1 MSTLYLVVTP
11 IGNLN
16 DISLRAIETLK
27 KVDFIACENP
37 NNSLKLLQNFGI
49 SKNLLQVN
57 AVHEVQMSNNI
68 LKLLK
73 EGNEVAFISDAGFPC
88 ISDPGSTLVK
98 MCVENNIKVTTVG
111 GNSAFLNAL
120 LGSDIDTTRFTF
132 IGFLSS
138 KAGTLKNEL
147 QKYKNRCETLIFY
160 ESSHRIVD
168 TLNIMYEVFG
178 ERKVCVAKELT
189 KMFETYI
196 RFTLHENITLTNDQ
210 QKGEFVIVVEGNK
223 DDEISL
229 ESLAEKVKELIA
241 LGVSTKSACE
251 FIAKENNI
259 SKNALYKLIHEK

>member
-1 MSTLYLVVTP
+1 MAKLYLVVTP

-16 DISLRAIETLK
+16 DISYRAVETLN

-37 NNSLKLLQNFGI
+37 NNSLKLLQNFNI
-49 SKNLLQVN
+49 SKKLIQVN
-57 AVHEVQMSNNI
+57 AVHENEMSLNVIN
-68 LKLLK
+68 LLK
-73 EGNEVAFISDAGFPC
+73 EGNGVAFISDAGFPC

-98 MCVENNIKVTTVG
+98 HCVENDIEVTTVG

-132 IGFLSS
+132 LGFLSS
-138 KAGTLKNEL
+138 KPGTLKNEL
-147 QKYKNRCETLIFY
+147 ENYKNRCETLIFY

-196 RFTLHENITLTNDQ
+196 RFNLHKNIQLTADQ
-210 QKGEFVIVVEGNK
+210 QKGEFVIIVEGSKENSVSI
-223 DDEISL
+223 EVL
-229 ESLAEKVKELIA
+229 LEKVNELIK
-241 LGVSTKSACE
+241 LGLSTKSACE

-259 SKNALYKLIHEK
+259 SKNALYKLIHK

>member
-1 MSTLYLVVTP
+1 MAKLYLVVTP

-16 DISLRAIETLK
+16 DISYRAVETLN

-37 NNSLKLLQNFGI
+37 NNSLKLLQNFNI
-49 SKNLLQVN
+49 SKKLIQVN
-57 AVHEVQMSNNI
+57 AVHEQEMSNNI
-68 LKLLK
+68 LNLLK
-73 EGNEVAFISDAGFPC
+73 EGNDVAFISDAGFPC

-98 MCVENNIKVTTVG
+98 LCVENNIDVTTIG
-111 GNSAFLNAL
+111 GNNAALNAL
-120 LGSDIDTTRFTF
+120 IGSNIDTTRFTF

-147 QKYKNRCETLIFY
+147 ENYKNRCETLIFY

-168 TLNIMYEVFG
+168 TLNIMYQVFG

-196 RFTLHENITLTNDQ
+196 RFTLHKDIKLTQDQ

-223 DDEISL
+223 NSEISYD
-229 ESLAEKVKELIA
+229 SLLQKVNELIK

-259 SKNALYKLIHEK
+259 SKNVLYKLIHK

>member
-1 MSTLYLVVTP
+1 MAKLYLVVTP

-16 DISLRAIETLK
+16 DISYRAVETLN

-37 NNSLKLLQNFGI
+37 NNSLKLLQNFNI
-49 SKNLLQVN
+49 SKKLIQVN
-57 AVHEVQMSNNI
+57 AVHEQEMSNNI
-68 LKLLK
+68 LNLLK
-73 EGNEVAFISDAGFPC
+73 EGNDVAFISDAGFPC

-98 MCVENNIKVTTVG
+98 LCVENDIDVTTIG
-111 GNSAFLNAL
+111 GNNAALNAL
-120 LGSDIDTTRFTF
+120 IGSDIDTTRFTF

-147 QKYKNRCETLIFY
+147 ENYKNRCETLIFY

-168 TLNIMYEVFG
+168 TLNIMYQVFG

-189 KMFETYI
+189 KMFETFI
-196 RFTLHENITLTNDQ
+196 RFTLHENISLTIEQ

-223 DDEISL
+223 NTDISYDVL
-229 ESLAEKVKELIA
+229 LEKVNELIK

-259 SKNALYKLIHEK
+259 SKNALYKLIHK

>member
-1 MSTLYLVVTP
+1 MAKLYLVVTP

-16 DISLRAIETLK
+16 DISYRAVETLN

-37 NNSLKLLQNFGI
+37 NNSLKLLQNFNI
-49 SKNLLQVN
+49 SKKLIQVN
-57 AVHEVQMSNNI
+57 AVHEQEMSNNI
-68 LKLLK
+68 LNLLK
-73 EGNEVAFISDAGFPC
+73 EGNDVAFISDAGFPC

-98 MCVENNIKVTTVG
+98 LCIENNIDVTTIG
-111 GNSAFLNAL
+111 GNNAALNAL
-120 LGSDIDTTRFTF
+120 IGSDIDTTRFTF

-147 QKYKNRCETLIFY
+147 ENYKNRCETLIFY

-168 TLNIMYEVFG
+168 TLNIMYQVFG

-189 KMFETYI
+189 KMFETFI
-196 RFTLHENITLTNDQ
+196 RFTLHENISLTNDQ

-223 DDEISL
+223 NADISYDAL
-229 ESLAEKVKELIA
+229 LEKVNELIK

-259 SKNALYKLIHEK
+259 SKNALYKLIHK

>member
-1 MSTLYLVVTP
+1 MAKLYLVVTP

-16 DISLRAIETLK
+16 DISYRAVETLN

-37 NNSLKLLQNFGI
+37 NNSLKLLQNFNI
-49 SKNLLQVN
+49 SKKLIQVN
-57 AVHEVQMSNNI
+57 AVHEQEMSNNI
-68 LKLLK
+68 LNLLK
-73 EGNEVAFISDAGFPC
+73 EGNDVAFISDAGFPC

-98 MCVENNIKVTTVG
+98 LCVENNIDVTTIG
-111 GNSAFLNAL
+111 GNNAALNAL
-120 LGSDIDTTRFTF
+120 IGSDIDTTRFTF
-132 IGFLSS
+132 VGFLSS

-147 QKYKNRCETLIFY
+147 ENYKNRCETLIFY

-168 TLNIMYEVFG
+168 TLNIMYQVFG

-189 KMFETYI
+189 KMFETFI
-196 RFTLHENITLTNDQ
+196 RFTLHENISLTNDQ

-223 DDEISL
+223 NTDISYDAL
-229 ESLAEKVKELIA
+229 LEKVNELIK

-259 SKNALYKLIHEK
+259 SKNALYKLIHK

>member
-1 MSTLYLVVTP
+1 MAKLYLVVTP

-16 DISLRAIETLK
+16 DISYRAVETLN

-37 NNSLKLLQNFGI
+37 NNSLKLLQNFNI
-49 SKNLLQVN
+49 SKKLIQVN
-57 AVHEVQMSNNI
+57 AVHENEMSLNVIN
-68 LKLLK
+68 LLK
-73 EGNEVAFISDAGFPC
+73 EDKDVAFISDAGFPC

-98 MCVENNIKVTTVG
+98 LCVENDIEVTTIG

-132 IGFLSS
+132 LGFLSS
-138 KAGTLKNEL
+138 KPGTLKNEL
-147 QKYKNRCETLIFY
+147 ENYKNRCETLIFY

-196 RFTLHENITLTNDQ
+196 RFNLHKNIQLTSEQ
-210 QKGEFVIVVEGNK
+210 QKGEFVIVVEGSKENSVSI
-223 DDEISL
+223 EVL
-229 ESLAEKVKELIA
+229 LEKVNELIK
-241 LGVSTKSACE
+241 LGLSTKSACE

-259 SKNALYKLIHEK
+259 SKNALYKLIHK

>member
-1 MSTLYLVVTP
+1 MAKLYLVVTP
-11 IGNLN
+11 IGNLK
-16 DISLRAIETLK
+16 DISYRAVETLE

-37 NNSLKLLQNFGI
+37 NNSLKLLQNFNI
-49 SKNLLQVN
+49 SKKLIQVN
-57 AVHEVQMSNNI
+57 AVHEQEMSNNV
-68 LKLLK
+68 LNLLK
-73 EGNEVAFISDAGFPC
+73 DGHDIAFISDAGFPC

-98 MCVENNIKVTTVG
+98 LCVENDIDVTTIG
-111 GNSAFLNAL
+111 GNSACLNAL
-120 LGSDIDTTRFTF
+120 LGSDIDCTKFTF
-132 IGFLSS
+132 LGFLSS
-138 KAGTLKNEL
+138 KPGTLKNEL
-147 QKYKNRCETLIFY
+147 ENYKNRCETLIFY

-196 RFTLHENITLTNDQ
+196 RFILHKDIKLTQDQ

-223 DDEISL
+223 NSEISYD
-229 ESLAEKVKELIA
+229 SLLQKVNELIK

-259 SKNALYKLIHEK
+259 SKNVLYKLIHK

>member
-1 MSTLYLVVTP
+1 MAKLYLVVTP

-16 DISLRAIETLK
+16 DISYRAVETLN

-37 NNSLKLLQNFGI
+37 NNSLKLLQNFNI
-49 SKNLLQVN
+49 SKKLIQVN
-57 AVHEVQMSNNI
+57 AVHEQEMSNNI
-68 LKLLK
+68 LSLLK
-73 EGNEVAFISDAGFPC
+73 EGNDVAFISDAGFPC

-98 MCVENNIKVTTVG
+98 LCVENNIDVTTIG
-111 GNSAFLNAL
+111 GNNAALNAL
-120 LGSDIDTTRFTF
+120 IGSDIDTTRFTF
-132 IGFLSS
+132 VGFLSS

-147 QKYKNRCETLIFY
+147 ENYKNRSETLIFY

-168 TLNIMYEVFG
+168 TLNIMYQVFG

-189 KMFETYI
+189 KMFETFI
-196 RFTLHENITLTNDQ
+196 RFTLHENISLTNDQ

-223 DDEISL
+223 NTDISYDAL
-229 ESLAEKVKELIA
+229 LEKVNELIK

-259 SKNALYKLIHEK
+259 SKNALYKLIHK

>member
-1 MSTLYLVVTP
+1 MAKLYLVVTP

-16 DISLRAIETLK
+16 DISYRAVETLN

-37 NNSLKLLQNFGI
+37 NNSLKLLQNFNI
-49 SKNLLQVN
+49 SKKLIQVN
-57 AVHEVQMSNNI
+57 AVHEQEMSNNI
-68 LKLLK
+68 LNLLK
-73 EGNEVAFISDAGFPC
+73 EGNDVAFISDAGFPC

-98 MCVENNIKVTTVG
+98 LCVENNIDVTTIG
-111 GNSAFLNAL
+111 GNNAALNAL
-120 LGSDIDTTRFTF
+120 IGSDIDTTRFTF

-147 QKYKNRCETLIFY
+147 ENYKNRCETLIFY

-168 TLNIMYEVFG
+168 TLNIMYQVFG

-189 KMFETYI
+189 KMFETFI
-196 RFTLHENITLTNDQ
+196 RFTLHENISLTNDQ

-223 DDEISL
+223 NTDISYDAL
-229 ESLAEKVKELIA
+229 LEKVNELIK

-259 SKNALYKLIHEK
+259 SKNALYKLIHK

>member
-1 MSTLYLVVTP
+1 MAKLYLVVTP

-16 DISLRAIETLK
+16 DISYRAVETLN

-37 NNSLKLLQNFGI
+37 NNSLKLLQNFNI
-49 SKNLLQVN
+49 SKKLIQVN
-57 AVHEVQMSNNI
+57 AVHEQEMSNNI
-68 LKLLK
+68 LNLLQ
-73 EGNEVAFISDAGFPC
+73 EGNDVAFISDAGFPC

-98 MCVENNIKVTTVG
+98 LCVENNIDVTTIG
-111 GNSAFLNAL
+111 GNNAALNAL
-120 LGSDIDTTRFTF
+120 IGSDIDTTRFTF

-147 QKYKNRCETLIFY
+147 ENYKNRCETLIFY

-168 TLNIMYEVFG
+168 TLNIMYQVFG

-189 KMFETYI
+189 KMFETFI
-196 RFTLHENITLTNDQ
+196 RFTLHENICLTNDQ

-223 DDEISL
+223 NTDISYDAL
-229 ESLAEKVKELIA
+229 LEKVNELIK

-259 SKNALYKLIHEK
+259 SKNALYKLIHK

>member
-1 MSTLYLVVTP
+1 MAKLYLVVTP

-16 DISLRAIETLK
+16 DISYRAVETLN

-37 NNSLKLLQNFGI
+37 NNSLKLLQNFNI
-49 SKNLLQVN
+49 SKKLIQVN
-57 AVHEVQMSNNI
+57 AVHENEMSLNVIN
-68 LKLLK
+68 LLK
-73 EGNEVAFISDAGFPC
+73 EDKDVAFISDAGFPC

-98 MCVENNIKVTTVG
+98 LCVENDIEVTTIG

-132 IGFLSS
+132 LGFLSS
-138 KAGTLKNEL
+138 KPGTLKNEL
-147 QKYKNRCETLIFY
+147 ENYKNRCETLIFY

-196 RFTLHENITLTNDQ
+196 RFNLHKNIQLTTDQ
-210 QKGEFVIVVEGNK
+210 QKGEFVIVVEGSKENSVSI
-223 DDEISL
+223 EVL
-229 ESLAEKVKELIA
+229 LEKVNELIK
-241 LGVSTKSACE
+241 LGLSTKSACE

-259 SKNALYKLIHEK
+259 SKNALYKLIHK

>member
-1 MSTLYLVVTP
+1 MAKLYLVVTP

-16 DISLRAIETLK
+16 DISYRAVETLN

-37 NNSLKLLQNFGI
+37 NNSLKLLQNFNI
-49 SKNLLQVN
+49 SKKLIQVN
-57 AVHEVQMSNNI
+57 AVHEQEMSNNI
-68 LKLLK
+68 LNLLK
-73 EGNEVAFISDAGFPC
+73 EGNDVAFISDAGFPC

-98 MCVENNIKVTTVG
+98 LCVENNIDVTTIG
-111 GNSAFLNAL
+111 GNNAALNAL
-120 LGSDIDTTRFTF
+120 IGSDIDTTRFTF

-147 QKYKNRCETLIFY
+147 ENYKNRCETLIFY

-168 TLNIMYEVFG
+168 TLNIMYQVFG

-189 KMFETYI
+189 KMFETFI
-196 RFTLHENITLTNDQ
+196 RFTLHENISLTNDQ

-223 DDEISL
+223 NTDISYDAL
-229 ESLAEKVKELIA
+229 LEKVNELIK

-259 SKNALYKLIHEK
+259 SKNAFYKLIHK

>member
-1 MSTLYLVVTP
+1 MAKLYLVVTP

-16 DISLRAIETLK
+16 DISYRAVETLN

-37 NNSLKLLQNFGI
+37 NNSLKLLQNFNI
-49 SKNLLQVN
+49 SKKLIQVN
-57 AVHEVQMSNNI
+57 AVHEQEMSNNI
-68 LKLLK
+68 LNLLK
-73 EGNEVAFISDAGFPC
+73 EGNDVAFISDAGFPC

-98 MCVENNIKVTTVG
+98 LCVENDIDVTTIG
-111 GNSAFLNAL
+111 GNNAALNAL
-120 LGSDIDTTRFTF
+120 IGSDIDTTRFTF

-147 QKYKNRCETLIFY
+147 ENYKNRCETLIFY

-168 TLNIMYEVFG
+168 TLNIMYQVFG

-189 KMFETYI
+189 KMFETFI
-196 RFTLHENITLTNDQ
+196 RFTLHENISLTNEQ

-223 DDEISL
+223 NTDISYDAL
-229 ESLAEKVKELIA
+229 LDKVNELIK

-259 SKNALYKLIHEK
+259 SKNALYKLIHK

>member
-1 MSTLYLVVTP
+1 MAKLYLVVTP

-16 DISLRAIETLK
+16 DISYRAVETLN

-37 NNSLKLLQNFGI
+37 NNSLKLLQNFNI
-49 SKNLLQVN
+49 SKKLIQVN
-57 AVHEVQMSNNI
+57 AVHEQEMSNNI
-68 LKLLK
+68 LNLLK
-73 EGNEVAFISDAGFPC
+73 EGNDVAFISDAGFPC

-98 MCVENNIKVTTVG
+98 LCVENNIDVTTIG
-111 GNSAFLNAL
+111 GNNAALNAL
-120 LGSDIDTTRFTF
+120 IGSDIDTTRFTF

-147 QKYKNRCETLIFY
+147 ENYKNRCETLIFY

-168 TLNIMYEVFG
+168 TLNIMYQVFG

-189 KMFETYI
+189 KMFETFI
-196 RFTLHENITLTNDQ
+196 RFTLHENISLTNEQ

-223 DDEISL
+223 NTDISYDAL
-229 ESLAEKVKELIA
+229 LEKVNELIK

-259 SKNALYKLIHEK
+259 SKNALYKLIHK

>member
-1 MSTLYLVVTP
+1 MAKLYLVVTP

-16 DISLRAIETLK
+16 DISYRAVETLN

-37 NNSLKLLQNFGI
+37 NNSLKLLQNFNI
-49 SKNLLQVN
+49 SKKLIQVN
-57 AVHEVQMSNNI
+57 AVHEQEMSNNI
-68 LKLLK
+68 LNLLK
-73 EGNEVAFISDAGFPC
+73 EGNDVAFISDAGFPC

-98 MCVENNIKVTTVG
+98 LCVENNIDVTTIG
-111 GNSAFLNAL
+111 GNNAALNAL
-120 LGSDIDTTRFTF
+120 IGSNIDTTRFTF

-147 QKYKNRCETLIFY
+147 ENYKNRCETLIFY

-168 TLNIMYEVFG
+168 TLNIMYQVFG

-189 KMFETYI
+189 KMFETFI
-196 RFTLHENITLTNDQ
+196 RFTLHENISLTNEQ

-223 DDEISL
+223 NTDISYDVL
-229 ESLAEKVKELIA
+229 LEKVNELIK

-259 SKNALYKLIHEK
+259 SKNALYKLIHK

>member
-1 MSTLYLVVTP
+1 MAKLYLVVTP

-16 DISLRAIETLK
+16 DISYRAVETLN

-37 NNSLKLLQNFGI
+37 NNSLKLLQNFNI
-49 SKNLLQVN
+49 SKKLIQVN
-57 AVHEVQMSNNI
+57 AVHEQEMSNNI
-68 LKLLK
+68 LNLLK
-73 EGNEVAFISDAGFPC
+73 EGNDVAFISDAGFPC

-98 MCVENNIKVTTVG
+98 LCVENNIDVTTIG
-111 GNSAFLNAL
+111 GNNAALNAL
-120 LGSDIDTTRFTF
+120 IGSDIDTTRFTF
-132 IGFLSS
+132 VGFLSS

-147 QKYKNRCETLIFY
+147 ENYKNRCETLIFY

-168 TLNIMYEVFG
+168 TLNIMYQVFG

-189 KMFETYI
+189 KLFETFI
-196 RFTLHENITLTNDQ
+196 RFTLHENISLTNDQ

-223 DDEISL
+223 NTDISYDAL
-229 ESLAEKVKELIA
+229 LEKVNELIK

-259 SKNALYKLIHEK
+259 SKNALYKLIHK

>member
-1 MSTLYLVVTP
+1 MAKLYLVVTP

-16 DISLRAIETLK
+16 DISYRAVETLN
-27 KVDFIACENP
+27 KVYFIACENP
-37 NNSLKLLQNFGI
+37 NNSLKLLQNFNI
-49 SKNLLQVN
+49 SKKLIQVN
-57 AVHEVQMSNNI
+57 AVHEQEMSNNI
-68 LKLLK
+68 LNLLK
-73 EGNEVAFISDAGFPC
+73 EGNDVAFISDAGFPC

-98 MCVENNIKVTTVG
+98 LCVENNIDVTTIG
-111 GNSAFLNAL
+111 GNNAALNAL
-120 LGSDIDTTRFTF
+120 VGSDIDTTRFTF

-147 QKYKNRCETLIFY
+147 ENYKNRCETLIFY

-168 TLNIMYEVFG
+168 TLNIMYQVFG

-189 KMFETYI
+189 KMFETFI
-196 RFTLHENITLTNDQ
+196 RFTLHENISLTNDQ

-223 DDEISL
+223 NTDISYDVL
-229 ESLAEKVKELIA
+229 LEKVNELIK

-259 SKNALYKLIHEK
+259 SKNALYKLIHK

>member
-1 MSTLYLVVTP
+1 MAKLYLVVTP

-16 DISLRAIETLK
+16 DISYRAVETLN

-37 NNSLKLLQNFGI
+37 NNSLKLLQNFNI
-49 SKNLLQVN
+49 SKKLIQVN
-57 AVHEVQMSNNI
+57 AVHEQEMSNNI
-68 LKLLK
+68 LNLLK
-73 EGNEVAFISDAGFPC
+73 EGNDVAFISDAGFPC
-88 ISDPGSTLVK
+88 ISDPGATLVK
-98 MCVENNIKVTTVG
+98 LCVENNIDVTTIG
-111 GNSAFLNAL
+111 GNNAALNAL
-120 LGSDIDTTRFTF
+120 IGSDIDTTRFTF

-147 QKYKNRCETLIFY
+147 ENYKNRCETLIFY

-168 TLNIMYEVFG
+168 TLNIMYQVFG

-189 KMFETYI
+189 KMFETFI
-196 RFTLHENITLTNDQ
+196 RFTLHENIFLTNDQ

-223 DDEISL
+223 NTDISYDAL
-229 ESLAEKVKELIA
+229 LEKVNELIK

-259 SKNALYKLIHEK
+259 SKNALYKLIHK